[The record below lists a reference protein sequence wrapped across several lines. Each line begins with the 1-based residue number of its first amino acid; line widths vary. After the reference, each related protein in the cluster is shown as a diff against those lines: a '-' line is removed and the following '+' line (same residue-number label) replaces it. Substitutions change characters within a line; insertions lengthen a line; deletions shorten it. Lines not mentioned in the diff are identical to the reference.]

1 MPFLVSTS
9 AARTIQR
16 ALVSALFFFMMPDR
30 SIGATSEAAAIE
42 VPRTL
47 EDYLQRSQNANPDLQ
62 AFAARYE
69 AARERVPQAA
79 ALPDPTLQVTHF
91 VESVQTR
98 TGPQENIIMLG
109 QRLPW
114 FGRLSGR
121 KDAASAEAEAIHYAY
136 EARQLML
143 ARMVGTVFY
152 DYGYLGKALELTA
165 QNLALLER
173 LAPIVEERARTGSSL
188 NNLLRL
194 RVEIGK
200 LRDRLQT
207 LQQKRHQLSA
217 QLTALMALP
226 GGDVLPWPEWSPSE
240 IATLAPSDRDAL
252 LMAVDAG
259 NPELL
264 MLERKVASAAARVEL
279 ARLETRPDFT
289 IGLNYIQIGSPTVN
303 PTTPD
308 AGRDPWGITLA
319 VNLPVWNSRTSSTR
333 REAAA
338 TRRASESELTDRR
351 NQLRADTLSSLSIL
365 DDAMRRVSL
374 YEDELLPLA
383 RQAVENT
390 SSAYEGDRATLLE
403 LIDSERSQLDLE
415 LQLWRAY
422 ADAAQQRV
430 TLQSLAN
437 RPL

>member
-1 MPFLVSTS
+1 MPSLVSTL
-9 AARTIQR
+9 AARTIQLG
-16 ALVSALFFFMMPDR
+16 ALSVLVFATTPSR
-30 SIGATSEAAAIE
+30 SVGAANDANSLE

-47 EDYLQRSQNANPDLQ
+47 GDYLQRAQDANPDLQ

-79 ALPDPTLQVTHF
+79 ALPDPTFQVTHF

-98 TGPQENIIMLG
+98 TGPQKNIFMLG
-109 QRLPW
+109 QRVPW

-121 KDAASAEAEAIHYAY
+121 KETANAEAEAIHFAF

-143 ARMVGTVFY
+143 ARQVGTAYY
-152 DYGYLGKALELTA
+152 DYGYLGKTIELTA

-173 LAPIVEERARTGSSL
+173 LAPMVEERTRTGASL

-207 LQQKRHQLSA
+207 LQQKRTQLSA
-217 QLTALMALP
+217 QLVALMALP
-226 GGDVLPWPEWSPSE
+226 TGDVLPWPQWEPSA
-240 IATLAPSDRDAL
+240 IVGIDPSNRNAL
-252 LMAVDAG
+252 LAAVEAE

-289 IGLNYIQIGSPTVN
+289 IGLTYIQVGSPTVN
-303 PTTPD
+303 PSTPD
-308 AGRDPWGITLA
+308 AGRDPWGITFA

-333 REAAA
+333 REASA
-338 TRRASESELTDRR
+338 TRRASESELADRR
-351 NQLRADTLSSLSIL
+351 NQLRADALASISIL
-365 DDAMRRVSL
+365 EDATRRVRL
-374 YEDELLPLA
+374 YQDDLLPLA

-415 LQLWRAY
+415 LQLWRAH
-422 ADAAQQRV
+422 ADAAQQRIA
-430 TLQSLAN
+430 LQSLAN

>member
-1 MPFLVSTS
+1 MPSLVSTL
-9 AARTIQR
+9 AARTIQLG
-16 ALVSALFFFMMPDR
+16 ALSVLVFATTPSR
-30 SIGATSEAAAIE
+30 SVGAANDANSLE

-47 EDYLQRSQNANPDLQ
+47 GDYLQRAQDANPDLQ

-79 ALPDPTLQVTHF
+79 ALPDPTFQVTHF

-98 TGPQENIIMLG
+98 TGPQKNIFMLG
-109 QRLPW
+109 QRVPW

-121 KDAASAEAEAIHYAY
+121 KETANAEAEAIHFAF

-143 ARMVGTVFY
+143 ARQVGTAYY
-152 DYGYLGKALELTA
+152 DYGYLGKTIELTA

-173 LAPIVEERARTGSSL
+173 LAPMVEERTRTGASL

-207 LQQKRHQLSA
+207 LQQKRTQLSA
-217 QLTALMALP
+217 QLVALMALP
-226 GGDVLPWPEWSPSE
+226 TGDVLPWPQWEPSA
-240 IATLAPSDRDAL
+240 IVGIDPSNRNAL
-252 LMAVDAG
+252 LAAVEAE

-264 MLERKVASAAARVEL
+264 MLERKVASAAVRVEL

-289 IGLNYIQIGSPTVN
+289 IGLTYIQVGSPTVN
-303 PTTPD
+303 PSTPD
-308 AGRDPWGITLA
+308 AGRDPWGITFA

-333 REAAA
+333 REASA
-338 TRRASESELTDRR
+338 TRRASESELADRR
-351 NQLRADTLSSLSIL
+351 NQLRADALASISIL
-365 DDAMRRVSL
+365 EDATRRVRL
-374 YEDELLPLA
+374 YQDDLLPLA

-415 LQLWRAY
+415 LQLWRAH
-422 ADAAQQRV
+422 ADAAQQRIA
-430 TLQSLAN
+430 LQSLAN

>member
-1 MPFLVSTS
+1 MPSLVSTL
-9 AARTIQR
+9 AARTIQLG
-16 ALVSALFFFMMPDR
+16 ALSVLVFATTPSR
-30 SIGATSEAAAIE
+30 SVGAANDANSLE

-47 EDYLQRSQNANPDLQ
+47 GDYLQRAQDANPDLQ

-79 ALPDPTLQVTHF
+79 ALPDPTFQVTHF

-98 TGPQENIIMLG
+98 TGPQKNIFMLG
-109 QRLPW
+109 QRVPW

-121 KDAASAEAEAIHYAY
+121 KATANAEAEAIHFAF

-143 ARMVGTVFY
+143 ARQVGTAYY
-152 DYGYLGKALELTA
+152 DYGYLGKTIELTA

-173 LAPIVEERARTGSSL
+173 LAPMVEERTRTGASL

-207 LQQKRHQLSA
+207 LQQKRTQLSA
-217 QLTALMALP
+217 QLVALMALP
-226 GGDVLPWPEWSPSE
+226 TGDVLPWPQWEPSA
-240 IATLAPSDRDAL
+240 IVGIDPSNRSAL
-252 LMAVDAG
+252 LAAVEAE

-289 IGLNYIQIGSPTVN
+289 IGLTYIQVGSPTVN
-303 PTTPD
+303 PSTPD
-308 AGRDPWGITLA
+308 AGRDPWGITFA

-333 REAAA
+333 REASA
-338 TRRASESELTDRR
+338 TRRASESELADRR
-351 NQLRADTLSSLSIL
+351 NQLRADALASISIL
-365 DDAMRRVSL
+365 EDATRRVRL
-374 YEDELLPLA
+374 YQDDLLPLA

-415 LQLWRAY
+415 LQLWRAH
-422 ADAAQQRV
+422 ADAAQQRIA
-430 TLQSLAN
+430 LQSLAN

>member
-1 MPFLVSTS
+1 MPFLVSTL
-9 AARTIQR
+9 AARTIQLG
-16 ALVSALFFFMMPDR
+16 ALSVLVFATTPSR
-30 SIGATSEAAAIE
+30 SVGAANDANSLD

-47 EDYLQRSQNANPDLQ
+47 GDYLQRAQDANPDLQ

-79 ALPDPTLQVTHF
+79 ALPDPTFQVTHF

-98 TGPQENIIMLG
+98 SGPQKNIFMLG
-109 QRLPW
+109 QRVPW

-121 KDAASAEAEAIHYAY
+121 KATANAEAEAIHFAF

-143 ARMVGTVFY
+143 ARQVGTAYY
-152 DYGYLGKALELTA
+152 DYGYLGKTIELTA

-173 LAPIVEERARTGSSL
+173 LAPMVEERTRTGASL

-207 LQQKRHQLSA
+207 LQQKRTQLSA
-217 QLTALMALP
+217 QLVALMALP
-226 GGDVLPWPEWSPSE
+226 TGDVLPWPQWEPSA
-240 IATLAPSDRDAL
+240 IVGIDPSNRSAL
-252 LMAVDAG
+252 LAAVEAE

-289 IGLNYIQIGSPTVN
+289 IGLTYIQVGSPTVN
-303 PTTPD
+303 PSTPD
-308 AGRDPWGITLA
+308 AGRDPWGITFA

-333 REAAA
+333 REASA
-338 TRRASESELTDRR
+338 TRRASESELADRR
-351 NQLRADTLSSLSIL
+351 NQLRADALASISIL
-365 DDAMRRVSL
+365 EDATRRVRL
-374 YEDELLPLA
+374 YQDDLLPLA

-415 LQLWRAY
+415 LQLWRAH
-422 ADAAQQRV
+422 ADAAQQRIA
-430 TLQSLAN
+430 LQSLAN

>member
-1 MPFLVSTS
+1 MPSLVSTL
-9 AARTIQR
+9 AARTIQLG
-16 ALVSALFFFMMPDR
+16 ALSVLVFATTPSR
-30 SIGATSEAAAIE
+30 SVGAANDANSLD

-47 EDYLQRSQNANPDLQ
+47 GDYLQRAQDANPDLR

-79 ALPDPTLQVTHF
+79 ALPDPTFQVTHF

-98 TGPQENIIMLG
+98 TGPQKNIFMFG
-109 QRLPW
+109 QRVPW

-121 KDAASAEAEAIHYAY
+121 KATANAEAEAIHFAF

-143 ARMVGTVFY
+143 ARQVGTAYY
-152 DYGYLGKALELTA
+152 DYGYLGKTIELTA

-173 LAPIVEERARTGSSL
+173 LAPMVEERTRTGASL

-207 LQQKRHQLSA
+207 LQQKRTQLSA
-217 QLTALMALP
+217 QLVALMALP
-226 GGDVLPWPEWSPSE
+226 TGDVLPWPQWEPSA
-240 IATLAPSDRDAL
+240 IVGIDPSNRSAL
-252 LMAVDAG
+252 LAAVEAE

-289 IGLNYIQIGSPTVN
+289 IGLTYIQVGSPTVN
-303 PTTPD
+303 PSTPD
-308 AGRDPWGITLA
+308 AGRDPWGITFA

-333 REAAA
+333 REASA
-338 TRRASESELTDRR
+338 TRRASESELADRR
-351 NQLRADTLSSLSIL
+351 NQLRADALASISIL
-365 DDAMRRVSL
+365 EDATRRVRL
-374 YEDELLPLA
+374 YQDDLLPLA

-415 LQLWRAY
+415 LQLWRAH
-422 ADAAQQRV
+422 ADAAQQRIA
-430 TLQSLAN
+430 LQSLAN